1 MAKVKN
7 ITLDSLS
14 LFSVDAPPVLPGDIV
29 TVRDEAFVERAWPSS
44 VWEVVEPPAIEGVTE
59 AVVEDAHLWT
69 AQPGTGEEPE
79 HLDAPSFEVLS
90 ATEPVEVIPDGPLPV
105 EGALVDEP
113 LAGTGEAINADTGEV
128 IAPGDPLPEISSMDG
143 DPLPELYDPG
153 AHRVA
158 EVSAYLASADPAERA
173 RVIEAEAA
181 GKARKTITE
190 WSE

>member
-7 ITLDSLS
+7 ITPDPLS
-14 LFSVDAPPVLPGDIV
+14 LFSVDAPPVLPGDTV

-69 AQPGTGEEPE
+69 AQPVAGEEPE

-90 ATEPVEVIPDGPLPV
+90 VAEPVEVVPEGPLPI
-105 EGALVDEP
+105 EGLLVNEP
-113 LAGTGEAINADTGEV
+113 LAGAGEAVNADTGEV
-128 IAPGDPLPEISSMDG
+128 TAPGEPLPEIPTEDG
-143 DPLPELYDPG
+143 DQLADPYDP
-153 AHRVA
+153 APHKVA
-158 EVSAYLASADPAERA
+158 EVVAYLVSADPAERA